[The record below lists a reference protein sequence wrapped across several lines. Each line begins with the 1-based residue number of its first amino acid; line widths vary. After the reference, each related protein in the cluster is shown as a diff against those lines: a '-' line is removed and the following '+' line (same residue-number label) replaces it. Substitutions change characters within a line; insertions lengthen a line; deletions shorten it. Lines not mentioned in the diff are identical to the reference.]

1 MLGKRN
7 KERKKK
13 NVPKAGRRLITV
25 SDGKSLISEQF
36 RTMRT
41 NITFAAPDHDV
52 QTILVTS
59 SIPGEGKST
68 TAANLGVV
76 FAQEEKRVLMIDAD
90 LRKPTLHYAFGV
102 FNVIGLSSVL
112 TRKNAFYD
120 AIQETTIAGLNLL
133 PSGPIP
139 PNPAELLASKTM
151 DALFEELKKLY
162 DIIIVDAPPVLPVTD
177 AQILSNKCDGTL
189 LIANAGI
196 VTKEVVIKAKSALA
210 GSQARIMGV
219 VLNNYKIAKN
229 RKRYYQYE

>member
-196 VTKEVVIKAKSALA
+196 VTKEVVIKAKSALV

-229 RKRYYQYE
+229 RKRYYQY

>member
-7 KERKKK
+7 KERKKR
-13 NVPKAGRRLITV
+13 NVPKAGGRLITV

-41 NITFAAPDHDV
+41 NITFAAPDHEV

-120 AIQETTIAGLNLL
+120 AIQETTVAGLNLL

>member
-7 KERKKK
+7 KEEKKK
-13 NVPKAGRRLITV
+13 NVLKAWRRLITV

-41 NITFAAPDHDV
+41 NITFAAPDHEV
-52 QTILVTS
+52 RTILVTS

-76 FAQEEKRVLMIDAD
+76 FAQEDKRVLIIDAD
-90 LRKPTLHYAFGV
+90 LRKPTLHYAFGI

-120 AIQETTIAGLNLL
+120 AIQETTVTGLNLL

-196 VTKEVVIKAKSALA
+196 VTKEVVIKAKSTLV

-229 RKRYYQYE
+229 RKRYYQY

>member
-120 AIQETTIAGLNLL
+120 AIQETTVAGLNLL

-196 VTKEVVIKAKSALA
+196 VTKEVVIKAKSALV

-229 RKRYYQYE
+229 RKRYYQY

>member
-1 MLGKRN
+1 MLRKRN

-13 NVPKAGRRLITV
+13 NVPKAGGRLITV

-90 LRKPTLHYAFGV
+90 LRKPTLHYAFGI

-120 AIQETTIAGLNLL
+120 AIQETTVAGLNLL

-177 AQILSNKCDGTL
+177 AQILSNKCEGTL

-196 VTKEVVIKAKSALA
+196 VTKEVVIKAKSALV

-229 RKRYYQYE
+229 RKRYYQY

>member
-1 MLGKRN
+1 MLRKRN

-13 NVPKAGRRLITV
+13 NVPKAGGRLITV

-90 LRKPTLHYAFGV
+90 LRKPTLHYAFGI

-120 AIQETTIAGLNLL
+120 AIQETTVAGLNLL

-177 AQILSNKCDGTL
+177 AQILSNKCEGTL

-196 VTKEVVIKAKSALA
+196 VTKEVVIKAKSALI

-229 RKRYYQYE
+229 RKRYYQY